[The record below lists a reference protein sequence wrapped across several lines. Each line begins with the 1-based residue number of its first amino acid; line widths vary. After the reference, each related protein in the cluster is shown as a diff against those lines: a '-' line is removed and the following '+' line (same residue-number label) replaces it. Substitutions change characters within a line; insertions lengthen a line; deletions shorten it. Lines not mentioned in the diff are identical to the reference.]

1 MRVFMLKDV
10 ERVGMA
16 GQVVN
21 VSDGYASNF
30 LLPRKLAIKA
40 NSGTVEQYKEKVQK
54 AEVTTKV
61 LNSKAAMIAER
72 VRNMHLTIKKK
83 TQDDNKL
90 YGAVSA
96 DEVVDILK
104 EKDVPVN
111 RKQIE
116 FVKSIRTTGEHK
128 VTIRLSSK
136 LKPELTLKVV
146 GE

>member
-83 TQDDNKL
+83 THDDNKL